1 MANPAIKDGHLRI
14 ANSLWLEWM
23 RIGPLKE
30 RVYKAI
36 IWECWGFADRRKLKE
51 PVEISRGTISKLTGI
66 NDKSTISKITA
77 ALVNENLVIKSTN
90 GRLDTCK
97 YWPNQD
103 YETWVTSGENTPR
116 GELYPRGEST
126 TTPRG
131 DFATTPRGDFATTPR
146 GDFATH
152 TYIQKERQKE
162 VQEGE
167 GGLPSSSIENKLKN
181 DSDNEESPHLKSPLI
196 MAYCD
201 LWRDGGKIPKKDQP
215 NTVKTYCDL
224 RGSPNY
230 ADDSAIAIL
239 ELLAKEPRFNNKPFF
254 YIAPAIREHLENGT
268 KPGENRD
275 ARKREQSTN
284 IDIKRPV
291 WDY

>member
-77 ALVNENLVIKSTN
+77 ALVNENLVIKVSD

-131 DFATTPRGDFATTPR
+131 DFATTPRGDFAT
-146 GDFATH
+146 H
-152 TYIQKERQKE
+152 TYIQKERQTE

-167 GGLPSSSIENKLKN
+167 AAMPSSSIENKLKN

-196 MAYCD
+196 VAYRNSW
-201 LWRDGGKIPKKDQP
+201 LGGGNVPKKDQRK
-215 NTVKTYCDL
+215 TVAAYCDL

-230 ADDSAIAIL
+230 ADADAIAIL
-239 ELLAKEPRFNNKPFF
+239 ELLVRESRFNNKPFF

-275 ARKREQSTN
+275 ARKRDDKPKV
-284 IDIKRPV
+284 DIKRAV